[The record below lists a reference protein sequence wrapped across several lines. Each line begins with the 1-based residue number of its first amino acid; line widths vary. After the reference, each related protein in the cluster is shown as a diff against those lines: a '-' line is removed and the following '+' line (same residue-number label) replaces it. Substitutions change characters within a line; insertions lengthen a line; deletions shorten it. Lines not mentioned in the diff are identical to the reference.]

1 MRKLITIDIGNTS
14 IDICEHEGKNIRFIG
29 KFEKVDDALNILEG
43 KERIIASSVRPSL
56 REEFI
61 KRLGNGIK
69 FINPDNINIR
79 VEYKSK
85 ESIGID
91 RVLFAY
97 GVKKFYSDTALLVSA
112 GTALVVDLLIEGVFK
127 GGFITCG
134 LRTKAKALHES
145 AELLP
150 LVEPEMFKGTIG
162 VDTLSA
168 IKGGIFLESLYFIKG
183 VKERF
188 ENLYGKHL
196 CVFITGGDGYL
207 FKDMGLYDPF
217 IIHRAMAEAVKE
229 V

>member
-14 IDICEHEGKNIRFIG
+14 IDICEHEGENIRFIG

-97 GVKKFYSDTALLVSA
+97 GVKKFYSDTALLVSV

-134 LRTKAKALHES
+134 LRTKAKALHER
-145 AELLP
+145 AEQLP
-150 LVEPEMFKGTIG
+150 PVEPEIFTETIG
-162 VDTLSA
+162 TDTLSA

-229 V
+229 G